1 MIRLT
6 ALLAVAATAL
16 AGVASIG
23 AAPARQAAPVKLSG
37 SVGPGETIVLKKG
50 ASRVSTLKRGR
61 YTIVVKDRSAEH
73 NFRIRGP
80 VSRQISSISAT
91 GTKTVTLTLKPGR
104 YTYVCDPHSG
114 DMIGSF
120 RVK

>member
-6 ALLAVAATAL
+6 ALLAVAAIAL
-16 AGVASIG
+16 GAVASIG
-23 AAPARQAAPVKLSG
+23 AAPAAPVKLKG

-61 YTIVVKDRSAEH
+61 YTIVVSDRSSEH
-73 NFRIRGP
+73 NFRLSGP
-80 VSRQISSISAT
+80 VSRQITSISAT
-91 GTKTVTLTLKPGR
+91 GTKTITLTLKPGR
-104 YTYVCDPHSG
+104 YTYLCDPHAG
-114 DMIGSF
+114 DMRGSF